1 MTTVFVLSSNQAFHF
16 LKSKQNWVFVYGV
29 LMPGSIDLLILIF
42 FPALLSPA
50 PKSAIVLDIISTL
63 YDDDN
68 IEKKCF

>member
-1 MTTVFVLSSNQAFHF
+1 
-16 LKSKQNWVFVYGV
+16 
-29 LMPGSIDLLILIF
+29 MPGSIDLLILIF